1 MKRVAKKTYP
11 PASMEAVDEYLTRME
26 ATQQIASFSPADLT
40 LPLKVGVDLGTSN
53 IVITVLDNRN
63 QPVAFASRPAHV
75 VRDGIVVGFMEAVNI
90 LAELKEALEKRL
102 GLTLAEAATAIP
114 PNILPGNVKVIAN
127 VVAAVGFRVVKVIDE
142 PEAAAL
148 MMQIADGAVV
158 DIGGGTTGIS
168 LLRDG
173 KVVYSV
179 DEPTGGTHMTLVV
192 AGNTGLE
199 FDQAEDYKVLPE
211 NYARVFTMVHPV
223 IEKMA
228 QITKS
233 NLREKVGALYLAG
246 GASCFKG
253 IQDVF
258 EAYTGIKT
266 YKPENPLLVTP
277 IGIALSIPSVEV

>member
-1 MKRVAKKTYP
+1 MKRITKKACP
-11 PASMEAVDEYLTRME
+11 LAAMEAVNEYLTRME
-26 ATQQIASFSPADLT
+26 ATQKNVTFSPAELA

-63 QPVAFASRPAHV
+63 QPVAFAMRPAHV
-75 VRDGIVVGFMEAVNI
+75 VRDGIVVGFMEAVTI
-90 LAELKEALEKRL
+90 LTEIKDELEKRL
-102 GLTLAEAATAIP
+102 GLALEDAATAIP

-127 VVAAVGFRVVKVIDE
+127 VVAAAGFRVVKVIDE

-148 MMQIADGAVV
+148 MMQVSDGAVV

-168 LLRDG
+168 LLRAS
-173 KVVYSV
+173 KLVYSV
-179 DEPTGGTHMTLVV
+179 DEPTGGTHMTLVI

-211 NYARVFTMVHPV
+211 NYSRVFTMVHPV

-233 NLREKVGALYLAG
+233 NLREKVETLYLAG

-258 EAYTGIKT
+258 EAYIGIKT